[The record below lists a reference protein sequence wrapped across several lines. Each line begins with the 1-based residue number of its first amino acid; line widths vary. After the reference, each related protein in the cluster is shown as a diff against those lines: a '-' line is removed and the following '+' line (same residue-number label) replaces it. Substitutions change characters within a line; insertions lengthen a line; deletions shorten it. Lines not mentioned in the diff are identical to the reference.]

1 MRSEYR
7 FACLYSRRK
16 EKIIYNYYKINY
28 NFSIRDIFIETW
40 VINKSLDL
48 DITTC

>member
-16 EKIIYNYYKINY
+16 EKIPINY

-40 VINKSLDL
+40 VINKSFDL